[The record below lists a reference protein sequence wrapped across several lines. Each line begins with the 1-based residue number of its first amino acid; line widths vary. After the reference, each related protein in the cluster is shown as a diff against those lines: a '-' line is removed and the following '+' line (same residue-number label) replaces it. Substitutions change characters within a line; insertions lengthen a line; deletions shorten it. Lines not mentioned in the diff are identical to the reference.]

1 LFIIESIEDEL
12 NNVKVLNKNLDSL
25 RLNSEKLNK
34 YIYKENETKINLE
47 KQFEITTNE
56 FIENLKDAQQDT
68 IKMQDKLQAIKIE
81 KEKLMKDLIETE

>member
-1 LFIIESIEDEL
+1 M
-12 NNVKVLNKNLDSL
+12 NKNLDSL

>member
-1 LFIIESIEDEL
+1 MFIIESIEDEL